1 MWLCCR
7 VINHSNNFLSYFSCM
22 QVINCANEN
31 VSEWVNEWMDG
42 WGQDCWGQLACV
54 FRLDTSAMWSHT
66 TCTAVRCGTRWQ
78 RAYGWWQQV
87 CMRCTSWPLVLSS
100 LSSSFSNNGLSPCS
114 LSPWSP
120 PDPISCF
127 ICPLSNYLYLTLRP
141 AGQHGWLVSCQQ
153 SKWGIRGISW
163 SFYRGWPWSW
173 QRAFLA
179 TPERCRHSCMNNFAP
194 LM

>member
-1 MWLCCR
+1 MW
-7 VINHSNNFLSYFSCM
+7 
-22 QVINCANEN
+22 
-31 VSEWVNEWMDG
+31 VSEWMNEWMDEDRTAEDSLLVYSASIRAPCEVTQHARPCVVG
-42 WGQDCWGQLACV
+42 RGGSVHMADDSRSAWGAQAG
-54 FRLDTSAMWSHT
+54 RSS
-66 TCTAVRCGTRWQ
+66 
-78 RAYGWWQQV
+78 
-87 CMRCTSWPLVLSS
+87 SPLSRP